1 MILTNYFQDLKSI
14 VLEVCKFLGKS
25 LPDSV
30 IDQIVAHSSF
40 KSMKANPMSNP
51 DTLKFNDPKVDGKLS
66 FMRKGMSNF
75 AFFFL
80 GSAVSVTIVTL
91 MLDNKLNISRNKERK
106 KCVILCSLWPVFSKA
121 D

>member
-1 MILTNYFQDLKSI
+1 MKVIGSNIHDYFVIFNNCFQDLKSI

-30 IDQIVAHSSF
+30 IDKIVEHSSF

-66 FMRKGMSNF
+66 FMRKGMSNPRG
-75 AFFFL
+75 L
-80 GSAVSVTIVTL
+80 INVSFSI
-91 MLDNKLNISRNKERK
+91 
-106 KCVILCSLWPVFSKA
+106 CQLC
-121 D
+121 